1 MVSELPP
8 RDKEGYLRD
17 LTSWTPGVA
26 EALAAEEDIMLTA
39 AHWEVL
45 NLLRAFHAR
54 HKLAPNNRALVKA
67 VGAELG
73 PERGRSLHLML
84 LFGGSFAKT
93 AARIAGLPRP
103 THCL

>member
-1 MVSELPP
+1 MNALPP

-17 LTSWTPGVA
+17 LDTWTPTVA
-26 EALAAEEDIMLTA
+26 EALAAREDIHLSE
-39 AHWEVL
+39 AHWEVME
-45 NLLRAFHAR
+45 LLQAFYAR

-67 VGAELG
+67 VGTELG
-73 PERGRSLHLML
+73 PDKGRSLHLML

>member
-1 MVSELPP
+1 MIELPP

-17 LTSWTPGVA
+17 LDTWTPTVA
-26 EALAAEEDIMLTA
+26 EALAVEEDIHLSE
-39 AHWEVL
+39 AHWEVMD
-45 NLLRAFHAR
+45 LLRAFYAR

-73 PERGRSLHLML
+73 PDKGRSLHLML

>member
-1 MVSELPP
+1 MTTLPA

-17 LTSWTPGVA
+17 LDTWTPRVA
-26 EALAAEEDIMLTA
+26 EALATEEDIHLGES
-39 AHWEVL
+39 HWEVL
-45 NLLRAFHAR
+45 ELLRAFYAR

-67 VGAELG
+67 VATELG
-73 PERGRSLHLML
+73 PDKGRSLHLML

>member
-1 MVSELPP
+1 MASELPP
-8 RDKEGYLRD
+8 RDREGYLRD
-17 LTSWTPGVA
+17 LTSWTPAVA
-26 EALAAEEDIMLTA
+26 EALAACEDIRLTE
-39 AHWEVL
+39 AHWEVVK
-45 NLLRAFHAR
+45 LLRDFYAR

-67 VGAELG
+67 VGADLG
-73 PERGRSLHLML
+73 PEKGRSLHLML

>member
-1 MVSELPP
+1 MHELPP

-17 LTSWTPGVA
+17 LGAWNPTVGQ
-26 EALAAEEDIMLTA
+26 ALADLEAIHLTE
-39 AHWEVL
+39 AHWEVID
-45 NLLRAFHAR
+45 LLRAFYAR

-67 VGAELG
+67 IGTELG
-73 PERGRSLHLML
+73 PHKGRSLHLML

>member
-1 MVSELPP
+1 MSELPP

-17 LTSWTPGVA
+17 LESWSPGVA
-26 EALAAEEDIMLTA
+26 AALAAREDIHLTE
-39 AHWEVL
+39 AHWEVMH
-45 NLLRAFHAR
+45 LLRAFYAR

-73 PERGRSLHLML
+73 PEKGRSLHLML

>member
-1 MVSELPP
+1 MSVLPP

-17 LTSWTPGVA
+17 LATWTPAVA
-26 EALAAEEDIMLTA
+26 EALAAGEDIILTE

-45 NLLRAFHAR
+45 ELLRAFYAR

-73 PERGRSLHLML
+73 PDKGRSLHLML

>member
-1 MVSELPP
+1 MQELPP

-17 LTSWTPGVA
+17 LDAWSPTVA
-26 EALAAEEDIMLTA
+26 EALAAVEDIHLTE

-45 NLLRAFHAR
+45 ELLRAFYQR

-67 VGAELG
+67 VGTELG
-73 PERGRSLHLML
+73 PDKGRSLHLML

-93 AARIAGLPRP
+93 AARLAGLPRP

>member
-1 MVSELPP
+1 MIELPP
-8 RDKEGYLRD
+8 RDKEGYIRD
-17 LTSWTPGVA
+17 LATWTPAVA
-26 EALAAEEDIMLTA
+26 VALAAREDIILTE
-39 AHWEVL
+39 AHWEVVE
-45 NLLRAFHAR
+45 LLRAFYAR

-67 VGAELG
+67 VGTELG
-73 PERGRSLHLML
+73 PDKGSSLHLML

>member
-1 MVSELPP
+1 MSELPP

-17 LTSWTPGVA
+17 LESWNPGVA
-26 EALAAEEDIMLTA
+26 EALAAREDIHLTE
-39 AHWEVL
+39 AHWEVMH
-45 NLLRAFHAR
+45 LLRAFYAR

-73 PERGRSLHLML
+73 PDKGRSLHLML

>member
-1 MVSELPP
+1 MSTLPP
-8 RDKEGYLRD
+8 CDKEGYLRD
-17 LTSWTPGVA
+17 LDAWTPAVA
-26 EALAAEEDIMLTA
+26 EALADREAIHLTE
-39 AHWEVL
+39 AHWEVMH
-45 NLLRAFHAR
+45 LLRVFYAS

-73 PERGRSLHLML
+73 PDKGRSLHLML